1 MSGSNRNGWHLVQL
15 PDGTLYVLIAR
26 GLVPGTNIQMDGAIY
41 RSTDGAEHWQP
52 VRLPAGA
59 NAPNDL
65 VFDPT
70 NPSRMYLACWP
81 QSVNETN
88 QYGGL
93 YITEDGAATW
103 RLAYDQN
110 PHVYGVALDPDNP
123 STVFINTFDGAALR
137 SDDRGATWQRLG
149 GYNFKWGHRPA
160 PDPVNKGMLY
170 LTTFGSSVWHGPAKG
185 VPGTFEDVYPF

>member
-1 MSGSNRNGWHLVQL
+1 M
-15 PDGTLYVLIAR
+15 P
-26 GLVPGTNIQMDGAIY
+26 
-41 RSTDGAEHWQP
+41 
-52 VRLPAGA
+52 LPAGA

-81 QSVNETN
+81 KTLGGTN

-93 YITEDGAATW
+93 FITGDGGATW

-123 STVFINTFDGAALR
+123 STVFINTFDGAALPIGR
-137 SDDRGATWQRLG
+137 
-149 GYNFKWGHRPA
+149 
-160 PDPVNKGMLY
+160 
-170 LTTFGSSVWHGPAKG
+170 
-185 VPGTFEDVYPF
+185 